1 MSTIKQITEAVVY
14 NMENGEESIYI
25 KENGRVVPDYDKLKL
40 DSLRTK
46 MAHAQLWH
54 QIHLAA
60 KTNPVLKRALDEAE
74 LIYKLSK

>member
-1 MSTIKQITEAVVY
+1 MTTIKQITEAVIY
-14 NMENGEESIYI
+14 NMENGEENIYI
-25 KENGRVVPDYDKLKL
+25 KENGREVLGDYKL
-40 DSLRTK
+40 DSLRIK